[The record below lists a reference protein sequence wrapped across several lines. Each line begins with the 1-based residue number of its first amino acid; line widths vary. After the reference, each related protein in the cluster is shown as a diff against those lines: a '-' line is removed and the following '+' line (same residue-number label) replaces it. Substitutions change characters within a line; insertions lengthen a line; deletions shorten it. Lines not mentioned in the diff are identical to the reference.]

1 MGEGVK
7 GGAFRGVNV
16 CEGVVEDDGCGDRGW
31 RRPLLEDGAVVGG
44 EHKQQLVQHRE
55 RSLSL
60 GRPLKRPEILMESR
74 LALAVRQQTRVS
86 SGFSG
91 TLRLHHTARR
101 LDGNFTLTYYYTTVA
116 QSLRQSALPHSGT
129 TAK

>member
-55 RSLSL
+55 RSLSP
-60 GRPLKRPEILMESR
+60 GRPLKRPGPWVGDNKPVFR
-74 LALAVRQQTRVS
+74 LAFPQLCGFTKWQGVWTEISPLLIITRQLLSQVANLPS
-86 SGFSG
+86 
-91 TLRLHHTARR
+91 L
-101 LDGNFTLTYYYTTVA
+101 TVA
-116 QSLRQSALPHSGT
+116 RPRSHLPESV
-129 TAK
+129 